1 MLAKRLQNLHP
12 YVPGE
17 QPNDREYIKL
27 NANENPYSPHQSVSQ
42 AVQDAAVN
50 LPQKMGLYPDPDVT
64 QLREEIA
71 AMLNKTGGSFWS
83 AECSG
88 SEPESDCK
96 PAPQNKLPF
105 TVTSDMIFC
114 GNGSD
119 EVLSFVFYTFFDSD
133 RPLIMPQFTYSFYPV
148 YCGYYDIPM
157 KQIALNADWSLD
169 TETMLT
175 EANKTDSSIIF
186 ANPNAPTGIALSR
199 KAVRKMLQRAPKDRV
214 FIVDEAYCDFG
225 GESCIPL
232 LAEFD
237 NLVIVRTF
245 SKSLSLAGMRL
256 GYIVSSPDL
265 VKAVFQVK
273 NSFNHFPVDFI
284 AQTAAK
290 ASCKATPYYV
300 QNAKQIA
307 QERDSFTAFLREHGW
322 FVIDS
327 ATNFVFAKKKGLAGR
342 DVYEAVKKQGI
353 LIRHFATPGIED
365 FVRITIGTPQQM
377 AQLKTIMEAL

>member
-71 AMLNKTGGSFWS
+71 AMLNKTGGSFWR

-105 TVTSDMIFC
+105 TVTSDMILC

-199 KAVRKMLQRAPKDRV
+199 EAVRKMLQRAPKDRV

-307 QERDSFTAFLREHGW
+307 QERDIFTAFLREHGW